1 MINANVGMTNSF
13 MKSDQLLVQGVP
25 EKIKRD
31 FKSAC
36 AKRNM
41 TMKKALILFMKL
53 FPKNG
58 FANLGGSQD
67 NRVATEKVGVK

>member
-1 MINANVGMTNSF
+1 
-13 MKSDQLLVQGVP
+13 MKKETIFIQGVP

-36 AKRNM
+36 AKRDM
-41 TMKKALILFMKL
+41 TMKKSLILFMKL

-58 FANLGGSQD
+58 FANLGGQED
-67 NRVATEKVGVK
+67 NKVAAAKPELR

>member
-1 MINANVGMTNSF
+1 
-13 MKSDQLLVQGVP
+13 MKRDSLLIQGVP

-36 AKRNM
+36 ARRGT

-58 FANLGGSQD
+58 FAKLGASRD
-67 NRVATEKVGVK
+67 NKTVS